1 MDQDFVFI
9 VQFWLAYSVSSIV
22 NEWNLLF
29 LIPENLL
36 LSFIYTWIVCRGG
49 ERERG
54 EKKIF
59 VSCVK
64 QTDEQRDPQRGC
76 VMFGQPLLCVCS
88 VFAWNSHD
96 HQTPGYI
103 HGGLHSILHTFWHQ
117 SSELYIFLILV
128 NLYKYPRAFVMENV
142 TVQYFFLALCFI
154 LLT

>member
-96 HQTPGYI
+96 HQTPGYNTWRI
-103 HGGLHSILHTFWHQ
+103 TLNSSHILT
-117 SSELYIFLILV
+117 SELRTLHFSDIG
-128 NLYKYPRAFVMENV
+128 K
-142 TVQYFFLALCFI
+142 FI
-154 LLT
+154 QVP

>member
-1 MDQDFVFI
+1 MNGI
-9 VQFWLAYSVSSIV
+9 YCFWSQKICFFHL
-22 NEWNLLF
+22 
-29 LIPENLL
+29 
-36 LSFIYTWIVCRGG
+36 YTHGSCVEEGK
-49 ERERG
+49 EREG
-54 EKKIF
+54 KKKIF

-128 NLYKYPRAFVMENV
+128 NLYKYPRAFVTENV
-142 TVQYFFLALCFI
+142 TVQYFS
-154 LLT
+154 LLSVLFCWLSTGNYACHLKTRAENRPE